1 MTEQAEPILLVDDDR
16 AVLDICAATLR
27 RESYTVVP
35 VGSGQEALQRFASQ
49 SFAAAVVD
57 LVLPDVDGLTLLS
70 AFREADPDIVV
81 VLMTGHAS
89 LESAIDAVRRGA
101 YDYLRKPFTATELC
115 RVVARGLSQRKLAV
129 QNRSLLQQLDTV
141 NRDLMQKVKS
151 ATDELMAF
159 ISLGRRLDQT
169 DGPLPVLLDLTRAA
183 AQLTSATSAAVFGL
197 SQSDHFYC
205 VVADGEAGPD
215 LRGLT
220 PCAQHALLAQALATD
235 KPVIVPELRR
245 DPELATGPLA
255 LLGLAS
261 AMAVPLVAVSGP
273 VGVMVLFDAPEGFT
287 DRQSSL
293 VKVIAAQAAEVMA
306 LAQLRQPGVT
316 QTGDAGFTDLRDL
329 LGAT

>member
-1 MTEQAEPILLVDDDR
+1 MSNQAESILLVDDDR
-16 AVLDICAATLR
+16 AVLEVCADTLR
-27 RESYTVVP
+27 RDGYTIVP
-35 VGSGQEALQRFASQ
+35 VGSGQEALQEFAAH

-129 QNRSLLQQLDTV
+129 QNRSLLQELDTV

-169 DGPLPVLLDLTRAA
+169 EGPLPVLLDLTRAA
-183 AQLTSATSAAVFGL
+183 AQLTGATSAAVFSPAPAGR
-197 SQSDHFYC
+197 FYC
-205 VVADGEAGPD
+205 VVSDGDAAGE
-215 LRGLT
+215 LRALT
-220 PCAQHALLAQALATD
+220 PSAQHPLFVRALAD
-235 KPVIVPELRR
+235 EKPVIIPQLRH
-245 DPELATGPLA
+245 DLQLANGPLA

-261 AMAVPLVAVSGP
+261 AMAVPLIAVSGA
-273 VGVMVLFDAPEGFT
+273 VGVMVLCDSPEGFT
-287 DRQSSL
+287 ERQSSL
-293 VKVIAAQAAEVMA
+293 VKVVAAQAAEVMA
-306 LAQLRQPGVT
+306 LAQLRQNPTT

>member
-1 MTEQAEPILLVDDDR
+1 MSDQAEPILLVDDDR
-16 AVLDICAATLR
+16 AVLDICADTLR
-27 RESYTVVP
+27 REGYTVVP
-35 VGSGQEALQRFASQ
+35 VGSGQEALREFAAQ

-70 AFREADPDIVV
+70 AFREADPDVVV

-115 RVVARGLSQRKLAV
+115 RVVARGLSQRRLAV

-183 AQLTSATSAAVFGL
+183 AQLTAATSAAVFGTTPAT
-197 SQSDHFYC
+197 DFYC
-205 VVADGEAGPD
+205 VVADGEAAAD
-215 LRGLT
+215 LRVLK
-220 PCAQHALLAQALATD
+220 PLAKHPLLAKALAD
-235 KPVIVPELRR
+235 EKPMIVPELRQE
-245 DPELATGPLA
+245 PELATGPLA

-261 AMAVPLVAVSGP
+261 AMAVPLIAVSGP
-273 VGVMVLFDAPEGFT
+273 VGVMVLFDAPQGFT

-306 LAQLRQPGVT
+306 LAHLRQSPAQADV
-316 QTGDAGFTDLRDL
+316 AGFTDLRDL